1 MKKIFISHSS
11 LDKEIIDVFIDK
23 ILRLGLNIET
33 NDIACTSREDTGVR
47 TGDDIKL
54 FIKENI
60 SACDFVFF
68 MISDNY
74 RNSPICLNE
83 MGAAWATD
91 RKVIPII
98 FPNIGFDS
106 IGWLYNVTKGIRIND
121 SLALDSL
128 YDDINEVCK
137 TGLRISTWNKNKND
151 FLDFVGHKFN
161 NKLILAAESSKTDEI
176 DDAEFDLLDLREMFD
191 ENIKLA
197 LDSMERMTISM
208 STNTEHT
215 NKTTKV
221 LTNIQ
226 NNPNMSV
233 GQVRPVLLKLAH
245 EINNLSD
252 VYELEIPIF
261 KSSFLK
267 ALDTAIHMRDLHSLD
282 NESIDDERDSLNS
295 LINEMLNF
303 REAMSNC
310 KETLIKNDTKLDKQ
324 YTRSQKR
331 LILNFTNLI
340 ETIDILHDKAN
351 ELLNYT

>member
-11 LDKEIIDVFIDK
+11 LDKDIIDAFIDK

-74 RNSPICLNE
+74 KNSPICLNE
-83 MGAAWATD
+83 MGAAWATN

-106 IGWLYNVTKGIRIND
+106 IGWLYSITKGIRIND

-128 YDDINEVCK
+128 YDDINEVYK
-137 TGLRISTWNKNKND
+137 TGSRISTWNKNKND
-151 FLDFVGHKFN
+151 FLDFVSDKFN
-161 NKLILAAESSKTDEI
+161 NKLILVSECPKIADTEVE
-176 DDAEFDLLDLREMFD
+176 EFDLLDLREMFD

-197 LDSMERMTISM
+197 LGSMERMTLSM
-208 STNTEHT
+208 SANTGHT
-215 NKTTKV
+215 HKTAKA

-226 NNPNMSV
+226 NNPNMSI
-233 GQVRPVLLKLAH
+233 GQIRPVLLKLAH
-245 EINNLSD
+245 EVDNLSE
-252 VYELEIPIF
+252 VYELELPIF
-261 KSSFLK
+261 KNSFLK
-267 ALDTAIHMRDLHSLD
+267 ALDTAIHMRDLYTLDDNDFD
-282 NESIDDERDSLNS
+282 NERNSLNS
-295 LINEMLNF
+295 LIFEMQNF
-303 REAMSNC
+303 REAMSSC
-310 KETLIKNDTKLDKQ
+310 KETLIKNDIKLDKQ

-331 LILNFTNLI
+331 LISNFTHLI
-340 ETIDILHDKAN
+340 ETIDILNNKTN
-351 ELLNYT
+351 ELLIYT